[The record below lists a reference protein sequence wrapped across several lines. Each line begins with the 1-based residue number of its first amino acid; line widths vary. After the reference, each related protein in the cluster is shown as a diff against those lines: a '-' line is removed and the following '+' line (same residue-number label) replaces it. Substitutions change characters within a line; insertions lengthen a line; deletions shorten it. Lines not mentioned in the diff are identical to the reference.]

1 MACRG
6 SGQGGNSVLPLILI
20 VIYYVVWSVI
30 VFVTHEHQGAKNYA
44 NFADAT
50 ASHPAC
56 VMR

>member
-6 SGQGGNSVLPLILI
+6 GGQGGNSVLPLILI
-20 VIYYVVWSVI
+20 VIYYVVWSVN
-30 VFVTHEHQGAKNYA
+30 VFVTHEHRGAKNYA